1 MSIFSS
7 IGAALGSTL
16 STALASKG
24 AVAAGAAVLMVGG
37 GVAVAQSGPGLDHA
51 DEKAEADLTSLVPF
65 YGDEEEYGEVVELD
79 VDEVTTNDNGENGED
94 ETTSERVHD
103 ALTGGADDEGD
114 AIGPGHPDFGATVA
128 ERAQEEHLGEIVSEA
143 ARGDNGT
150 NGNDYGNDNG
160 TEAAQTGEGAA
171 PSETPAEQSPDELPD
186 EASEA
191 TADLP
196 EEAPD
201 APPEHA
207 PGPPEEPGPGN

>member
-7 IGAALGSTL
+7 IGAALGSSL

-65 YGDEEEYGEVVELD
+65 YGDEENGDVVELD
-79 VDEVTTNDNGENGED
+79 VDEVTTNDNGENGEN